1 EIEIGQDHDVILLG
15 LMTQRGFTGQAFRF
29 LIQLKTVISGLWTE
43 DTSAATE
50 QRVLDA
56 SLPGSTGTFLA
67 VQLPGRPRNLI
78 PLLGLGRSL
87 TLIGQVLLHIQVNRV
102 IVGIDAEY
110 LIRQCN
116 LVTRFLACYIE
127 YLQFHVISQ

>member
-1 EIEIGQDHDVILLG
+1 FVLGNNQKAFDTFKLEAVKQIQIVLCFGCVEIEIGQDHDVILLG

-78 PLLGLGRSL
+78 PLLGLG
-87 TLIGQVLLHIQVNRV
+87 
-102 IVGIDAEY
+102 
-110 LIRQCN
+110 
-116 LVTRFLACYIE
+116 
-127 YLQFHVISQ
+127 